1 MQRKLQGLKG
11 AWTGLK
17 GFTGPKQT
25 QRNVNGQK
33 EAGQKADWVGGG
45 GGAEKKNENMTL
57 CYHYSK
63 HIACG
68 IAVTSL
74 ACFRAVFQP

>member
-45 GGAEKKNENMTL
+45 GGEIKLTAHMTL
-57 CYHYSK
+57 
-63 HIACG
+63 
-68 IAVTSL
+68 
-74 ACFRAVFQP
+74 F